1 MLLQRPCVNAE
12 KFDGCHP
19 DHPREFCRSSAKFC
33 SRAVNARERTHSCL
47 RSNTEFL
54 ASRCLTIQVAGT
66 KKYVSG
72 EDPLLEAVVAGN
84 TAAVTSMLS
93 SGANARAADENGVTL
108 VMLAAATGN
117 AELVRML
124 LAAGADPTAR
134 DRSGR
139 NAADRARDAMASGRR
154 GQFDLIVRMLTDE

>member
-1 MLLQRPCVNAE
+1 MHNQTQSTRPPELSYLAIRFMLLQRPCVNAE

-66 KKYVSG
+66 KKWAHFYLRRQVGRWRTLLHDHGQWDWFGRSKFRLISG
-72 EDPLLEAVVAGN
+72 
-84 TAAVTSMLS
+84 T
-93 SGANARAADENGVTL
+93 R
-108 VMLAAATGN
+108 
-117 AELVRML
+117 
-124 LAAGADPTAR
+124 
-134 DRSGR
+134 
-139 NAADRARDAMASGRR
+139 
-154 GQFDLIVRMLTDE
+154 